1 MLAAYPANL
10 PILLLSIIIIWGLI
24 RNVEDRTYCRKTK
37 PLTVNSDFIFFG
49 VGSVRL
55 YIVSAAILLLLSA
68 AVIYILSCISM
79 VSCTDFSSGWS
90 SAWGRA
96 KVTGCPMWWVRQMG
110 NHWNAMLGQ
119 EFHHIQG
126 RWAWHIVEVQKA
138 GTPKAICEAVQ
149 QTAPPRHSR
158 KVLRIVKV
166 ISVGEILDQI
176 CFTFFDQ
183 GDEGIFQSNVF
194 YWFSAVSPNA
204 WCRISYLLV
213 VVLCSFQQNL
223 MQKHYSF
230 ITLIS
235 QCDVGKITHCRLLRL
250 WWSQPATC
258 SLVCGVRRCCHFNNV
273 SSLTIKITFC
283 PRYFWS
289 SWIFGEDC
297 YFRKTS
303 LHNWSYLF
311 FTSCRSIFWHHSVHE
326 YSLVLIL

>member
-1 MLAAYPANL
+1 M
-10 PILLLSIIIIWGLI
+10 S
-24 RNVEDRTYCRKTK
+24 RTE
-37 PLTVNSDFIFFG
+37 LTVGKLNHLQLTLTYLLWSRICPIVRRDCSNS
-49 VGSVRL
+49 ST
-55 YIVSAAILLLLSA
+55 SQC
-68 AVIYILSCISM
+68 SCHM
-79 VSCTDFSSGWS
+79 YWVVFPWYLAPFSLQGDLQPG
-90 SAWGRA
+90 AEE
-96 KVTGCPMWWVRQMG
+96 KVTGCPMWWVRQVG

-126 RWAWHIVEVQKA
+126 HWAWHIVEVQKA
-138 GTPKAICEAVQ
+138 GTRKAICEAVQ
-149 QTAPPRHSR
+149 WTAPPRHSR

-166 ISVGEILDQI
+166 ISIGEIFDQI

-194 YWFSAVSPNA
+194 CWLSAVSPNA
-204 WCRISYLLV
+204 WCSISYLLV

-223 MQKHYSF
+223 IQKHFFS
-230 ITLIS
+230 TRIS
-235 QCDVGKITHCRLLRL
+235 QCDVGKITHCRLLHL
-250 WWSQPATC
+250 WWSQPAAL

-289 SWIFGEDC
+289 SWIYGEDC
-297 YFRKTS
+297 YFRKPS
-303 LHNWSYLF
+303 LHNWSILF